1 MANSG
6 EKQKPLETIW
16 RVPDELWNKLRAILA
31 EHDPPKPIGRK
42 RINHEQRWKQK
53 KYPARR
59 WVVERTLG
67 WLSKCRAILV
77 RY

>member
-42 RINHEQRWKQK
+42 RIN
-53 KYPARR
+53 ARAALDAK
-59 WVVERTLG
+59 EIPC
-67 WLSKCRAILV
+67 S
-77 RY
+77 